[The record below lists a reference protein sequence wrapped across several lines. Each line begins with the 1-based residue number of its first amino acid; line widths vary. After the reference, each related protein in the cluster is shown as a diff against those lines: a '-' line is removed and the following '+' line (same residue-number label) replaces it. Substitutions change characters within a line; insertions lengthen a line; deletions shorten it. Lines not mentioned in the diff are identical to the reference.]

1 MAKRLVERIKRFLDF
16 LQHDLWRIDLVHNTK
31 LHAFGVE
38 VLRVTHLVL
47 KGVKD
52 DNCKLH
58 ASALT
63 YATLM
68 ALAPFLIILFA
79 IANAIGF
86 TVAEQKILEAS
97 ATLPEQLRE
106 FVEQILDAVGG
117 ISPAALGG
125 ISGVL
130 FLYIIFKLLNGIE
143 ESFNQIW
150 GVQSSRAIADKI
162 RNYLSVL
169 IIAPVLMLI
178 ANTASGT
185 LTAYSSKIEWLGPI
199 VKILLQIAPVVVLAL
214 GFVAIFV
221 FLPNTRVRFKAAVI
235 GALTSATIVILV
247 QIFVISF
254 GKAMFSSDKY
264 AVYGSFA
271 SIPIFLFWL
280 HLNWTI
286 LLFGA
291 ELAFAIQNRDTYAE
305 EQAAVRASM
314 VSKLWVAFSVM
325 QEAVRV
331 FQGSDASLDS
341 VAYARANNI
350 PIRLMNEVVRVLG
363 KAHLLGEIG
372 AENSRCY
379 ILQKAPEHVTAKK
392 IYDLMITDG
401 SSPEELG
408 LVTDGITAEVLS
420 TVNISLDE
428 TLDPITLRKFF
439 DDDKS

>member
-1 MAKRLVERIKRFLDF
+1 MARRLIERIKGFLHF
-16 LQHDLWRIDLVHNTK
+16 LQHDLWRIDMVHDTK
-31 LHAFGVE
+31 LHKVGIE

-47 KGVKD
+47 KGVKE
-52 DNCKLH
+52 DNCRLH

-63 YATLM
+63 FATLM
-68 ALAPFLIILFA
+68 ALAPFLVILFA

-86 TVAEQKILEAS
+86 TLAEQKILEAIKP
-97 ATLPEQLRE
+97 LPLQLQE
-106 FVEQILDAVGG
+106 FIVQILDAVGG

-130 FLYIIFKLLNGIE
+130 FLYIIFKLLSGIE

-150 GVQSSRAIADKI
+150 GVQSSRAISDKI

-169 IIAPVLMLI
+169 VIAPVLMLI
-178 ANTASGT
+178 ANTASGAI
-185 LTAYSSKIEWLGPI
+185 TAYSSRIEWLGPI
-199 VKILLQIAPVVVLAL
+199 VKILLQAAPVLILAF
-214 GFVAIFV
+214 GFVAVFV
-221 FLPNTRVRFKAAVI
+221 FLPNTKVNFRAAVT

-247 QIFVISF
+247 QIFIISF

-331 FQGSDASLDS
+331 FHGSDAAVKT
-341 VAYARANNI
+341 VAHARENNI
-350 PIRLMNEVVRVLG
+350 PIRLMNEVVDVLSRATLIG
-363 KAHLLGEIG
+363 PVGASGQDGYALL
-372 AENSRCY
+372 
-379 ILQKAPEHVTAKK
+379 QAPEHVTAKK
-392 IYDLMITDG
+392 IFDLMITDG
-401 SSPEELG
+401 SSPEDLG
-408 LVTDGITAEVLS
+408 LVQDLVTDEMLNTMD
-420 TVNISLDE
+420 ISLDE
-428 TLDPITLRKFF
+428 TLDPITLRRII
-439 DDDKS
+439 DEGE

>member
-305 EQAAVRASM
+305 EQAAVRASGR
-314 VSKLWVAFSVM
+314 LF
-325 QEAVRV
+325 
-331 FQGSDASLDS
+331 SDAGGRACFPRVGC
-341 VAYARANNI
+341 VARF
-350 PIRLMNEVVRVLG
+350 G
-363 KAHLLGEIG
+363 
-372 AENSRCY
+372 
-379 ILQKAPEHVTAKK
+379 
-392 IYDLMITDG
+392 
-401 SSPEELG
+401 G
-408 LVTDGITAEVLS
+408 LRPRKQYS
-420 TVNISLDE
+420 YPLDE
-428 TLDPITLRKFF
+428 
-439 DDDKS
+439 